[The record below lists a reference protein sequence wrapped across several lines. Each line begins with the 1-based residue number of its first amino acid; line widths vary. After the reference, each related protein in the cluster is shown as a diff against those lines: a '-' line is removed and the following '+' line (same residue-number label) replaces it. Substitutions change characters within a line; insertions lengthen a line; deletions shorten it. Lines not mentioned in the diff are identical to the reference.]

1 MGKSKSDDR
10 LDGGIETFFTVIENV
25 SFYGGLIACGV
36 AILYIILPALH
47 QIVFHC
53 P

>member
-1 MGKSKSDDR
+1 MGIKKSTDKLDD
-10 LDGGIETFFTVIENV
+10 GMETFFTVIDKV
-25 SFYGGLIACGV
+25 SFYGGLLACVV
-36 AILYIILPALH
+36 AILFIILPALH

>member
-1 MGKSKSDDR
+1 MEIKKLNDN
-10 LDGGIETFFTVIENV
+10 LDGGIETFFTVIDKV
-25 SFYGGLIACGV
+25 SFYGGLLACVV
-36 AILYIILPALH
+36 AILFIILPALH